1 MAVGR
6 SPFSF
11 RSQRLSLHISH
22 KPLRA
27 APLAQTGPAGEQPLR
42 TREPTSRALPGP
54 DRAGRSGLGRFR
66 RRVASGLGER
76 VRAASTAVG
85 QPGLTEP
92 SRGRAATRPWDRAD
106 SGDSGERSGP
116 GPERVSCGGPRPP
129 ARGARAPA
137 AFAGA
142 AAGGGGGGPDHV
154 WPPLRRRGRGLR
166 ERRGR
171 GRGAVRPR
179 AVRGLPQRGRGASQE
194 AGDAREGEQPRHG
207 GQEVHP
213 APLRR
218 R

>member
-11 RSQRLSLHISH
+11 RNQRLSLHISH

-27 APLAQTGPAGEQPLR
+27 APLAQTGPAGVQPLR

-54 DRAGRSGLGRFR
+54 DRAGRSGLGCFR

-76 VRAASTAVG
+76 VRAASAAVG

-92 SRGRAATRPWDRAD
+92 SGGRAATRPWDCAC

-129 ARGARAPA
+129 ARGAGAPA

-142 AAGGGGGGPDHV
+142 AAGGGGGPDHV

-166 ERRGR
+166 ERGGR
-171 GRGAVRPR
+171 GRRAVRPR
-179 AVRGLPQRGRGASQE
+179 AVRGLPQRGRGASEE
-194 AGDAREGEQPRHG
+194 AGDAGEGEQPRHG
-207 GQEVHP
+207 GPEVHP
-213 APLRR
+213 APLRGR
-218 R
+218 

>member
-6 SPFSF
+6 SPFSP
-11 RSQRLSLHISH
+11 RNQRLSLHISH

-27 APLAQTGPAGEQPLR
+27 APLAQTGPAGAQPVR
-42 TREPTSRALPGP
+42 TRGLTSRALPGP
-54 DRAGRSGLGRFR
+54 DRAGRSGLGCFR
-66 RRVASGLGER
+66 RRVAPGLGGR
-76 VRAASTAVG
+76 VRAASAAVG
-85 QPGLTEP
+85 QPGVTE
-92 SRGRAATRPWDRAD
+92 SWRGRAATRPWACGG
-106 SGDSGERSGP
+106 SGDSGEPSDP

-129 ARGARAPA
+129 ARGAGAPA

-142 AAGGGGGGPDHV
+142 AAGGGGQDHV
-154 WPPLRRRGRGLR
+154 WSPLRRRGRGLR

-171 GRGAVRPR
+171 GSRAVRPR
-179 AVRGLPQRGRGASQE
+179 AVRGLPQRGRGAGEE

-213 APLRR
+213 APFRR